1 MIDNA
6 SIESLK
12 NSIDIVDV
20 IGSFI
25 ELRKAGAN
33 YKANCPFHGEK
44 TPSFVVSPSK
54 QIYHCFGC
62 GVGGD
67 SIKFV
72 MELEKLTYPEA
83 IEKLASMFNFSLNYT
98 KGSSDYSEAKR
109 ILESIQTWYV
119 KNLENNPTA
128 KQYLLDRGVSQ
139 SSIQRFGI
147 GYVPDGASVMNFLNS
162 ALLPLPKA
170 VEAGIIAQ
178 GEGGGY
184 YARLVER
191 ITFPIYSTSGAAVGF
206 GGRTIT
212 NHPAKYINSPQTKLF
227 NKSRLLYGYN
237 LAKESIYKNKKLIV
251 CEGYLD
257 VVMFHQAGFTEA
269 VASMGTALTSEHLP
283 LLRKGDP
290 KIILAYDGDKAGA
303 AAALKAAQMLS
314 VAGFDGGVVLF
325 PDGQDPA
332 DLIAKG
338 ESETVAKLLREA
350 KPLIPFVLEKTI
362 YAYDLNDPRAKEVA
376 FGAAKQFL
384 ESLSQIIKD
393 AYIPMAATLLGV
405 APALFGK
412 RTDLSRAKEN
422 FSQKKDDTELLGILK
437 TLLEKPNLVDTVLD
451 AVDIKIFGTY
461 TEYFNLLIEG
471 KMDHPLLMGLQ
482 INEEIHTLSEDKLL
496 YALRK
501 ILIRH
506 YKQKLKM
513 LPRDT
518 SLSSDKKVFL
528 IRKLRT
534 DIIPRLEKGELITY
548 EAEW

>member
-1 MIDNA
+1 
-6 SIESLK
+6 
-12 NSIDIVDV
+12 
-20 IGSFI
+20 
-25 ELRKAGAN
+25 
-33 YKANCPFHGEK
+33 
-44 TPSFVVSPSK
+44 
-54 QIYHCFGC
+54 
-62 GVGGD
+62 
-67 SIKFV
+67 
-72 MELEKLTYPEA
+72 
-83 IEKLASMFNFSLNYT
+83 
-98 KGSSDYSEAKR
+98 
-109 ILESIQTWYV
+109 
-119 KNLENNPTA
+119 
-128 KQYLLDRGVSQ
+128 
-139 SSIQRFGI
+139 
-147 GYVPDGASVMNFLNS
+147 
-162 ALLPLPKA
+162 
-170 VEAGIIAQ
+170 
-178 GEGGGY
+178 
-184 YARLVER
+184 
-191 ITFPIYSTSGAAVGF
+191 
-206 GGRTIT
+206 
-212 NHPAKYINSPQTKLF
+212 
-227 NKSRLLYGYN
+227 
-237 LAKESIYKNKKLIV
+237 
-251 CEGYLD
+251 
-257 VVMFHQAGFTEA
+257 
-269 VASMGTALTSEHLP
+269 
-283 LLRKGDP
+283 
-290 KIILAYDGDKAGA
+290 
-303 AAALKAAQMLS
+303 
-314 VAGFDGGVVLF
+314 
-325 PDGQDPA
+325 
-332 DLIAKG
+332 
-338 ESETVAKLLREA
+338 
-350 KPLIPFVLEKTI
+350 
-362 YAYDLNDPRAKEVA
+362 LNDPRAKEVA